1 MMAVAPDPSTLTV
14 LLSTNLA
21 DKDLADALEF
31 LNRADCGSYLQ
42 RPDWPAL
49 CPPPA
54 RHRYVVLRAFAH
66 NRLVG
71 IALARLTWLGPG
83 RFLAT
88 LRRGPVAESVDD
100 LAAVVGA
107 MAEKLRLIGVCT
119 MVVNP
124 RYSDEMALQAVTVL
138 QGLGAVLLPG
148 SEQALHRAT
157 LMVDLPQGPDSTAQ
171 LEASLKQ
178 RCRRQIRRAEA
189 MGLTVRPVETL
200 QEAMLYEP
208 IMADFYTRRGLS
220 RENLPS
226 VATMFQM
233 TQENGAFLLGWFEG
247 RLICGHTVIADGNR
261 AFWLTMASLNVNGD
275 LPKNYLLIYKALQIV
290 IAQGFTQYDMAG
302 AQSLRSVAVPEND
315 NGTDNAAQLREQFK
329 LAFDPRHVELMPAMM
344 LALRPVAHGVLY
356 GLRRKLRS
364 VAGRTK

>member
-1 MMAVAPDPSTLTV
+1 MMQLAPDHSRLTV
-14 LLSTNLA
+14 LLSTSLV
-21 DKDLADALEF
+21 DKDLADVLEF
-31 LNRADCGSYLQ
+31 LSRADCGSYLQ

-66 NRLVG
+66 NQLVG

-88 LRRGPVAESVDD
+88 MRRGPVTQSIQD
-100 LAAVVGA
+100 LAAVIRA
-107 MAEKLRLIGVCT
+107 ISEKLRSIGVCT

-124 RYSDEMALQAVTVL
+124 RYTDDAALQAIAIL
-138 QGLGAVLLPG
+138 QTLGAVVLPG

-157 LMVDLPQGPDSTAQ
+157 LVVDLPQAPDGLA
-171 LEASLKQ
+171 LLDASLKQ
-178 RCRRQIRRAEA
+178 RCRRQIRRAES

-208 IMADFYTRRGLS
+208 IMADFHARRGLS

-226 VATMFQM
+226 VATQYQM
-233 TQENGAFLLGWFEG
+233 TREKGVFLLGWFEG
-247 RLICGHTVIADGNR
+247 RAVCGHTVIADGNR

-275 LPKNYLLIYKALQIV
+275 LPKNYLLIYTALQMV
-290 IAQGFTQYDMAG
+290 LAQGFNQYDMAG
-302 AQSLRSVAVPEND
+302 AQSRRSDAVPDSNAD
-315 NGTDNAAQLREQFK
+315 TDDAAQLREQFK
-329 LAFDPRHVELMPAMM
+329 LAFDPRHIELMPAMM

-364 VAGRTK
+364 VSGRGK